1 MNLIHAN
8 KTGLHI
14 QGELY
19 YEEWNVAYAE
29 IVYNTLWQKICFALF
44 TDVYRDLMHA
54 TFYNP
59 YHDYSWIWY
68 HIMSTEGEIIGID
81 MDI

>member
-1 MNLIHAN
+1 MNLIHTKYMDSIA
-8 KTGLHI
+8 KDSYSMRYGMSF
-14 QGELY
+14 
-19 YEEWNVAYAE
+19 
-29 IVYNTLWQKICFALF
+29 TLKLFIIHFDKNICFALF
-44 TDVYRDLMHA
+44 TDVYQDLMHA